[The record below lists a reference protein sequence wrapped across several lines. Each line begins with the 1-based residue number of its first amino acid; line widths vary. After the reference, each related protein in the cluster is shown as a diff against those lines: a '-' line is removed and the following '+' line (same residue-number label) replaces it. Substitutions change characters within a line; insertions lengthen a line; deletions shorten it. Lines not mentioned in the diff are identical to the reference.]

1 LQYLQNTVFFP
12 LNNAMDWTPLYI
24 SLRAS
29 VYATIFAFF
38 TGTAAAWGVVHLQGK
53 MRAAADGVFT
63 LPLVLPPTV
72 LGFFLLCIFGTR
84 SFAGQALLKI
94 GIRIVFDWKGTVAAS
109 SIVAFP
115 LVYRTVRASFEQI
128 DESILNAARTLG
140 ISEWKTLTHI
150 LIPAAR
156 PGIMA
161 GTILAFTRALGEFG
175 ATLMLAGDIPGKT
188 ETIPIAI
195 WSAAYGGNMEQAL
208 LWVVVI
214 VIISFT
220 TITAMNLFGQG
231 TKKK

>member
-1 LQYLQNTVFFP
+1 
-12 LNNAMDWTPLYI
+12 MDLTPLYI

-29 VYATIFAFF
+29 VYATVFAFIC
-38 TGTAAAWGVVHLQGK
+38 GTLAAWAVIHIQGK
-53 MRAAADGVFT
+53 LRAVADGVFT

-84 SFAGQALLKI
+84 SLVGQVLLKA

-109 SIVAFP
+109 SVVAFP
-115 LVYRTVRASFEQI
+115 LVYRTVRAAFEQI
-128 DESILNAARTLG
+128 DESILNAAQTLG
-140 ISEWKTLTHI
+140 ISGWKIFTRI
-150 LIPAAR
+150 LIPSAR
-156 PGIMA
+156 PGITA

-195 WSAAYGGNMEQAL
+195 WSAAYGGDMNRAL
-208 LWVVVI
+208 VW
-214 VIISFT
+214 VIIIVAISFA

-231 TKKK
+231 AKRK